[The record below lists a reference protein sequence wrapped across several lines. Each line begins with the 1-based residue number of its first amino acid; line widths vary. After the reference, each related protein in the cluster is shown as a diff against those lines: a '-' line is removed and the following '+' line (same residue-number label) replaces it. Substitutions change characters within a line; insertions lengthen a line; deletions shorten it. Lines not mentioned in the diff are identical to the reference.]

1 MMNAENYK
9 DTWFE
14 DALRTDYSCA
24 AIDFDAVEACLLNR
38 INRAEEMGVLSLLKL
53 ENLVSV
59 EMFQRVEKELFA
71 QIGQYKEYE
80 EPVNE
85 CINTENDL
93 THAQWER
100 LEAKL
105 SSKIKNSAEVP
116 LWEQFIMAPR
126 TEPLSGDWER
136 IENRI
141 FEEISQ
147 SEKQESWILCTKNEE
162 VCAPAEIE
170 NEEQLLEEKLSENQ
184 SMKSFEQ
191 ELKREIVLSLSQIE
205 KIEDSLF
212 SRIENNNEQ
221 IKLEKQPF
229 WAFIDHYLFV
239 FKTAGLVSALI
250 FLLIGGATL
259 YPRYFNKPESPVNTF
274 AYQVYGSALN
284 IAGISGTIDKECAS
298 VSGGIIKLLN
308 KHGSIEL
315 RNDSKIEMLKV
326 TEKTAHYRV
335 NLPAANK
342 KGNRLFP
349 QVAFLVNRHLQ
360 DEEFLV
366 HTSDYQIAVKGT
378 YFKLEPGFSGTV
390 TTRVLEGVV
399 SISSPDFDQVE
410 LHAGQSLQ
418 YDPTTERYVIKDG
431 GQVVLRQNIEAVPQI
446 DSMNRQRMLQI
457 RSSVKDATVYVNG
470 KLFGTAPVALR
481 TRAGSCKIS
490 LSSEGYVSLDTV
502 ITICD
507 DDQSNNFTFN
517 LNKVTTVSAKKDPP
531 QKPVENFEA
540 MVPEKIS
547 GSQTDVAAIT
557 PELISSVFLEPDD
570 SPIEDSS
577 FKESEQ
583 LYSKA
588 QKEELAGN
596 WEAAIDLYQSVF
608 DNQNSPRL
616 IREDALFSIGR
627 LKVDN
632 VHNPAEASQVF
643 LTYLALFPQGSFAG
657 ESWLRLAE
665 LEFGIR
671 PENAT
676 RYYEKF
682 FQLFPQHP
690 RIVELKNRV
699 GVIYLQQKR
708 YDEAIALFKEALE
721 STVLSG
727 KKERALIS
735 ENLDRALKQ
744 KAASGKDL
752 VNR

>member
-14 DALRTDYSCA
+14 DTLRANCSCA
-24 AIDFDAVEACLLNR
+24 AINFDAVEACILDR
-38 INRAEEMGVLSLLKL
+38 INRAEEMGVFSLMKL
-53 ENLVSV
+53 ENIVSA
-59 EMFQRVEKELFA
+59 EMLQRVEKELFA

-80 EPVNE
+80 EPINE
-85 CINTENDL
+85 CIRIENDL

-105 SSKIKNSAEVP
+105 SSKIKNYAEVP
-116 LWEQFIMAPR
+116 LWEQFIMNSQS
-126 TEPLSGDWER
+126 EPLSGDWDR
-136 IENRI
+136 IEDNI
-141 FEEISQ
+141 FETISQ

-170 NEEQLLEEKLSENQ
+170 NEEQLLEERLSENQ
-184 SMKSFEQ
+184 SMKSFEL
-191 ELKREIVLSLSQIE
+191 ELKRDIVLSLSQIE

-212 SRIENNNEQ
+212 SRIEKNIEQ

-229 WAFIDHYLFV
+229 WAFIDHYLII

-250 FLLIGGATL
+250 LLLIGRVTL
-259 YPRYFNKPESPVNTF
+259 YPRYYNKPESPVNTF
-274 AYQVYGSALN
+274 AYQVYGSAME
-284 IAGISGTIDKECAS
+284 IPGISDKIDNEFAS
-298 VSGGIIKLLN
+298 VSGGIVKLLN

-315 RNDSKIEMLKV
+315 RNDSKIKMLKV

-335 NLPAANK
+335 NLPGSDK
-342 KGNRLFP
+342 KDNRFAP
-349 QVAFLVNRHLQ
+349 QVAFLVKRHQ
-360 DEEFLV
+360 VDEEFLV

-378 YFKLEPGFSGTV
+378 YFKLEPGFAGTV

-399 SISSPDFDQVE
+399 SVSSQHFDQVE
-410 LHAGQSLQ
+410 LGAGQSFQ
-418 YDPTTERYVIKDG
+418 YDPTKKRYVVKDG
-431 GQVVLRQNIEAVPQI
+431 GQIVLRQNIEKIPEI
-446 DSMNRQRMLQI
+446 DSMTGYRMVQI
-457 RSSVKDATVYVNG
+457 RSSVEGANVYVNG
-470 KLFGTAPVALR
+470 KLYGTAPVAIRSHL
-481 TRAGSCKIS
+481 GSYSIS
-490 LSSEGYVSLDTV
+490 LSSEGYMSLDTV
-502 ITICD
+502 VTIFD
-507 DDQSNNFTFN
+507 NDQGNVFTFT
-517 LNKVTTVSAKKDPP
+517 LNKEKRPLVAKKVQP
-531 QKPVENFEA
+531 QKPVVEKIDT
-540 MVPEKIS
+540 PEKIDS
-547 GSQTDVAAIT
+547 ISQPEVAAIT
-557 PELISSVFLEPDD
+557 PEMISSKFLEE
-570 SPIEDSS
+570 EDSS
-577 FKESEQ
+577 SKESEE
-583 LYSKA
+583 LYTKA

-596 WEAAIDLYQSVF
+596 WEAAIDLYQLVF
-608 DNQNSPRL
+608 DNKNSPRL

-632 VHNPAEASQVF
+632 VHNLTEASQVF

-665 LEFGIR
+665 LEFGSR

-708 YDEAIALFKEALE
+708 YDEAIALFKEALQ
-721 STVLSG
+721 SPVLSG
-727 KKERALIS
+727 KKQRALIS
-735 ENLDRALKQ
+735 ENLERALKQ
-744 KAASGKDL
+744 KASSDNL

>member
-1 MMNAENYK
+1 MMNTENFNK

-14 DALRTDYSCA
+14 DVLRADQSCSD
-24 AIDFDAVEACLLNR
+24 IDFDAVEACLLNR
-38 INRAEEMGVLSLLKL
+38 INRTEEMGVLSLLKL
-53 ENLVSV
+53 EKIVSV

-85 CINTENDL
+85 CIRIENDL
-93 THAQWER
+93 TNAQWER

-105 SSKIKNSAEVP
+105 FSKIMNCDEVP
-116 LWEQFIMAPR
+116 LWEQVIMASQI
-126 TEPLSGDWER
+126 EPLCGDWER
-136 IENRI
+136 IEDRI
-141 FEEISQ
+141 FEGISQ
-147 SEKQESWILCTKNEE
+147 SEKQESWILCAKNEK
-162 VCAPAEIE
+162 VCAPVQIE
-170 NEEQLLEEKLSENQ
+170 NEEQLLEERLNENQ

-191 ELKREIVLSLSQIE
+191 EIKREIVLTLSQIE

-212 SRIENNNEQ
+212 RRIEKSNEQ

-229 WAFIDHYLFV
+229 WAFIDNYLIV

-250 FLLIGGATL
+250 LLLVGGVTF
-259 YPRYFNKPESPVNTF
+259 YPWFGNKPESPVNTF

-284 IAGISGTIDKECAS
+284 IPGINGTIDKECAS
-298 VSGGIIKLLN
+298 VSGGIVKLLN
-308 KHGSIEL
+308 RHGSIEL
-315 RNDSKIEMLKV
+315 RNESKIEMLKV
-326 TEKTAHYRV
+326 TDKTAHYRV
-335 NLPAANK
+335 RLS
-342 KGNRLFP
+342 GNDTREDRFTP
-349 QVAFLVNRHLQ
+349 QVAFLVNRHQQ

-378 YFKLEPGFSGTV
+378 YFKLEPGFAGTV

-399 SISSPDFDQVE
+399 SVSSQHFNQVE
-410 LHAGQSLQ
+410 LRAGQSLQ
-418 YDPTTERYVIKDG
+418 YDPTLKRYVVRDG
-431 GQVVLRQNIEAVPQI
+431 GQTVLRKNIEEIPQI
-446 DSMNRQRMLQI
+446 DSMTEYRMLQI
-457 RSSVKDATVYVNG
+457 RSSVEEANVYVNG
-470 KLFGTAPVALR
+470 KLYGTAPVAIRSQL
-481 TRAGSCKIS
+481 GSCSIS
-490 LSSEGYVSLDTV
+490 LSGIGYKSLDTV
-502 ITICD
+502 VTISGD
-507 DDQSNNFTFN
+507 EQSNIFTFT
-517 LNKVTTVSAKKDPP
+517 LNKVEKPLVVKKVQPE
-531 QKPVENFEA
+531 KPVEKLDA
-540 MVPEKIS
+540 AIGKIDS
-547 GSQTDVAAIT
+547 GSRTDAAAIT
-557 PELISSVFLEPDD
+557 PELISSKFLGSDD
-570 SPIEDSS
+570 SSL
-577 FKESEQ
+577 KESED
-583 LYSKA
+583 LYSRA

-596 WEAAIDLYQSVF
+596 WEAAIDLYQLVF

-632 VHNPAEASQVF
+632 GHNPTEASQVF

-665 LEFGIR
+665 LEFSIR

-682 FQLFPQHP
+682 FQLYPQHP

-721 STVLSG
+721 SPVFSG
-727 KKERALIS
+727 KKERVLIS
-735 ENLDRALKQ
+735 ENLERALKQ
-744 KAASGKDL
+744 KAANGKDL

>member
-1 MMNAENYK
+1 MMNAENNK

-14 DALRTDYSCA
+14 DALRTEQSSA
-24 AIDFDAVEACLLNR
+24 AIDFDAVEANLLVR
-38 INRAEEMGVLSLLKL
+38 IDRAEEMGVLSLLKL
-53 ENLVSV
+53 ENIVSA
-59 EMFQRVEKELFA
+59 EMFQRIENDLFA

-85 CINTENDL
+85 CIKTENDL
-93 THAQWER
+93 IGAQWER

-105 SSKIKNSAEVP
+105 FSKIQNCAEVP
-116 LWEQFIMAPR
+116 LWEQFIMAPQP
-126 TEPLSGDWER
+126 EPLSGDWEK
-136 IENRI
+136 IENKI

-147 SEKQESWILCTKNEE
+147 SEKQESWILCAKNEE
-162 VCAPAEIE
+162 ISAPVQIE
-170 NEEQLLEEKLSENQ
+170 NEEQHLEERLCENQ
-184 SMKSFEQ
+184 SMKSFEK
-191 ELKREIVLSLSQIE
+191 EIKREIVLTLSQIE
-205 KIEDSLF
+205 KIENSLF
-212 SRIENNNEQ
+212 SRIEKNNEQ

-229 WAFIDHYLFV
+229 WAFIDHYLIV

-250 FLLIGGATL
+250 LLLVGGVTL
-259 YPRYFNKPESPVNTF
+259 YPRFYNKPESPVNTF
-274 AYQVYGSALN
+274 AYQVYGNALN
-284 IAGISGTIDKECAS
+284 IPGISGTIDKECAS
-298 VSGGIIKLLN
+298 VSGGIVKLLN

-315 RNDSKIEMLKV
+315 RNDSRIEMLKV

-335 NLPAANK
+335 KLSGANNK
-342 KGNRLFP
+342 DNRLLP
-349 QVAFLVNRHLQ
+349 QVAFLVNRRKQ

-366 HTSDYQIAVKGT
+366 HTSDYQITVKGT
-378 YFKLEPGFSGTV
+378 YFKLEPGLAGTV
-390 TTRVLEGVV
+390 ITRVLEGVV
-399 SISSPDFDQVE
+399 SVTSPHFDQVE
-410 LHAGQSLQ
+410 LFAGQSLQ
-418 YDPTTERYVIKDG
+418 YDPTTERYVVKDG
-431 GQVVLRQNIEAVPQI
+431 GQVILRQNIEEVPGI
-446 DSMNRQRMLQI
+446 DSITEYRMLHI
-457 RSSVKDATVYVNG
+457 RSSVESANVYVNG
-470 KLFGTAPVALR
+470 ILYGNAPLAIRSAV
-481 TRAGSCKIS
+481 GNCSIS
-490 LSSEGYVSLDTV
+490 LSSAGYVSLDTV
-502 ITICD
+502 ITIRD
-507 DDQSNNFTFN
+507 DDKNNIFTFT
-517 LNKVTTVSAKKDPP
+517 LNKVMMQPVVKKVQQ
-531 QKPVENFEA
+531 QKPVEKLEA
-540 MVPEKIS
+540 TPEKDDS
-547 GSQTDVAAIT
+547 SLQDDAATVT
-557 PELISSVFLEPDD
+557 PELISSKLLE
-570 SPIEDSS
+570 SNESS
-577 FKESEQ
+577 FKESEE

-632 VHNPAEASQVF
+632 VHNPSEASQVF

-665 LEFGIR
+665 LEFSIR

-721 STVLSG
+721 SPVFSG

-735 ENLDRALKQ
+735 ENLERALKE
-744 KAASGKDL
+744 KAENGNNL
-752 VNR
+752 VNH